1 MISNNKITAHLKK
14 YRNNNKMINEICTD
28 TKENKSFPKNLRNN
42 FSNYNKIKGL
52 TNEEIKMHKYSLDS
66 IKKYINNVYIYSI
79 FYDWGFTL
87 ENRFIPFE
95 SNINSIEACF
105 ISLCVQAYLNKNI
118 VPKSLSILEIGFAYG
133 TSSIIFMD
141 QLMKYHNKYKKN
153 KIQYDI
159 FDPCQTKVWKNIG
172 TKNLIQFQKVMNCE
186 DIPFTVHETVLQN
199 VFAKKNNKNI
209 IKSKYD
215 IIFID
220 AAHSYDLVLQDIM
233 NADKL
238 LEKGGI
244 MILDD
249 VLHGSGLKIF
259 KATNEQKKISGGV
272 YWAVNDFLK
281 NNKNYKKVII
291 EESINRKKPVFQFVR
306 DKKLF
311 YNKKF
316 STVFNPSTMFCL
328 IKT

>member
-1 MISNNKITAHLKK
+1 MITNNQINAHLKK
-14 YRNNNKMINEICTD
+14 YRHNSKMINEICTD
-28 TKENKSFPKNLRNN
+28 VKENKSFPKSLRNN

-52 TNEEIKMHKYSLDS
+52 TNEEEEMHKYSLDN

-87 ENRFIPFE
+87 ENRFIPFN
-95 SNINSIEACF
+95 SNINAIEACF
-105 ISLCVQAYLNKNI
+105 ISLCVQAFLNRDP

-133 TSSIIFMD
+133 TSSIIFMNE
-141 QLMKYHNKYKKN
+141 LLKYHNKHKNN

-172 TKNLIQFQKVMNCE
+172 TKNLIQFQKIMNCE
-186 DIPFTVHETVLQN
+186 NIPFTVHETVLQN
-199 VFAKKNNKNI
+199 VLANKNNK
-209 IKSKYD
+209 IKKKYD
-215 IIFID
+215 IIFVD
-220 AAHSYDLVLQDIM
+220 AAHSYELVLQDLE

-238 LEKGGI
+238 LEKNGI

-249 VLHGSGLKIF
+249 VLQRAGLMNKQ
-259 KATNEQKKISGGV
+259 ARPTLHQKKILGGV
-272 YWAVNDFLK
+272 YWAVKDFLK
-281 NNKNYKKVII
+281 NNENYKKVII

-311 YNKKF
+311 YNKKY

>member
-1 MISNNKITAHLKK
+1 MISNNKITSHLKK

-259 KATNEQKKISGGV
+259 KATNEQKKISGEV